1 MSDAGAPHLSG
12 PDERPPT
19 AAKGL
24 TTYVDAIREGLREEM
39 ARDER
44 VFLLG
49 EDIGVYGGA
58 FKVTDGLIQEFGE
71 ARVID
76 TPIAETAIVG
86 AAVGAA
92 MMGMRPVAEM
102 QFIDFISCAF
112 DMITNFAAKS
122 RYRTG
127 VGVPLVIRGPS
138 GGGVHGGP
146 FHSQNPEAYFAH
158 TPGLKV
164 VQPATAYDAKG
175 LIKAAIRDDDPVL
188 FFEHKFLYRRIKE
201 ELPARDYIVP
211 IGKAAIRREGRD
223 LTVITYGAMVWTALD
238 AAKTLETEGIDVE
251 VIDLRTLF
259 PMDEETILESV
270 AKTNKAILLHE
281 ATRTGG
287 IGAEIA
293 AVLSERCF
301 EYLDG
306 PARARH
312 RAGHARAVLVLLG
325 IHVGQRPRSSPPRSR
340 GAGSR
345 ARRAPVMPARE
356 QPGKS
361 CARRA
366 KPEPR
371 GAPGAQTRRSGRRGQ
386 PG

>member
-1 MSDAGAPHLSG
+1 MSGAPHLG
-12 PDERPPT
+12 GDAAAP
-19 AAKGL
+19 AKGQ

-39 ARDER
+39 QRDER

-58 FKVTDGLIQEFGE
+58 FKVTDGLISEFGE
-71 ARVID
+71 ERVID

-158 TPGLKV
+158 TPGLKI

-201 ELPARDYIVP
+201 ELPTEDYVVP
-211 IGKAAIRREGRD
+211 IGKAAVRRTGRD
-223 LTVITYGAMVWTALD
+223 LSVITYGAMVWTALE
-238 AAKTLETEGIDVE
+238 AAKTLEAEGIDVE
-251 VIDLRTLF
+251 VVDLRTLF
-259 PMDEETILESV
+259 PMDEEAILASV

-306 PARARH
+306 PLVRVTAPDTPVPYSPPLEEAFLPNAEKLCKAARAL
-312 RAGHARAVLVLLG
+312 AGY
-325 IHVGQRPRSSPPRSR
+325 
-340 GAGSR
+340 
-345 ARRAPVMPARE
+345 
-356 QPGKS
+356 
-361 CARRA
+361 
-366 KPEPR
+366 
-371 GAPGAQTRRSGRRGQ
+371 
-386 PG
+386 

>member
-1 MSDAGAPHLSG
+1 VSSAPHFGGTDTGAPTL
-12 PDERPPT
+12 
-19 AAKGL
+19 KGQ
-24 TTYVDAIREGLREEM
+24 TTYVDAIREGIREEM
-39 ARDER
+39 VRDER

-58 FKVTDGLIQEFGE
+58 FKVTDGLIAEFGE
-71 ARVID
+71 ERVID

-201 ELPARDYIVP
+201 ELPTEDYIVP
-211 IGKAAIRREGRD
+211 IGKAIVRRPGRD
-223 LTVITYGAMVWTALD
+223 LSIITYGAMMWTALE
-238 AAKTLETEGIDVE
+238 AAKTLEAEGIDAE
-251 VIDLRTLF
+251 VVDLRTLF
-259 PMDEETILESV
+259 PMDEQTVLESV

-306 PARARH
+306 PLMRVTAPDTPVPYSPPLEEFFLPNAEKVCRAARA
-312 RAGHARAVLVLLG
+312 LV
-325 IHVGQRPRSSPPRSR
+325 
-340 GAGSR
+340 AY
-345 ARRAPVMPARE
+345 
-356 QPGKS
+356 
-361 CARRA
+361 
-366 KPEPR
+366 
-371 GAPGAQTRRSGRRGQ
+371 
-386 PG
+386 

>member
-1 MSDAGAPHLSG
+1 MSGAPHLG
-12 PDERPPT
+12 GDGV
-19 AAKGL
+19 AAPSKGQ

-39 ARDER
+39 QRDER

-58 FKVTDGLIQEFGE
+58 FKVTDGLVSEFGE
-71 ARVID
+71 ERVID

-158 TPGLKV
+158 TPGLKI

-201 ELPARDYIVP
+201 ELPTEDYVVP
-211 IGKAAIRREGRD
+211 IGKAAVRRTGRD
-223 LTVITYGAMVWTALD
+223 LSIITYGAMVWTALE
-238 AAKTLETEGIDVE
+238 AAKTLEAEGIDAE
-251 VIDLRTLF
+251 VVDLRTLF
-259 PMDEETILESV
+259 PMDEQTILESV

-306 PARARH
+306 PLVRVTSPDTPVPYSPPLEEAFLPNAEKLCKAARAL
-312 RAGHARAVLVLLG
+312 AVY
-325 IHVGQRPRSSPPRSR
+325 
-340 GAGSR
+340 
-345 ARRAPVMPARE
+345 
-356 QPGKS
+356 
-361 CARRA
+361 
-366 KPEPR
+366 
-371 GAPGAQTRRSGRRGQ
+371 
-386 PG
+386 

>member
-1 MSDAGAPHLSG
+1 MSGAPHLGGDASA
-12 PDERPPT
+12 P
-19 AAKGL
+19 AKGQ

-39 ARDER
+39 RRDER

-58 FKVTDGLIQEFGE
+58 FKVTDGLVSEFGE

-158 TPGLKV
+158 TPGLKI

-201 ELPARDYIVP
+201 ELPSEDFVVP
-211 IGKAAIRREGRD
+211 IGKAAVRRTGRD
-223 LTVITYGAMVWTALD
+223 LSIITYGAMVWTALE
-238 AAKTLETEGIDVE
+238 AAKTLEAEGIDAE
-251 VIDLRTLF
+251 VVDLRTLF
-259 PMDEETILESV
+259 PMDEETVLASV

-306 PARARH
+306 PLVRVTAPDTPVPYSPPLEEAFLPNAEKLCKVARAL
-312 RAGHARAVLVLLG
+312 AGY
-325 IHVGQRPRSSPPRSR
+325 
-340 GAGSR
+340 
-345 ARRAPVMPARE
+345 
-356 QPGKS
+356 
-361 CARRA
+361 
-366 KPEPR
+366 
-371 GAPGAQTRRSGRRGQ
+371 
-386 PG
+386 

>member
-1 MSDAGAPHLSG
+1 VSNAAPHLG
-12 PDERPPT
+12 ADGVTP
-19 AAKGL
+19 AAKGQ

-39 ARDER
+39 QRDER

-58 FKVTDGLIQEFGE
+58 FKVTDGLVQEFGE
-71 ARVID
+71 QRVID

-92 MMGMRPVAEM
+92 MMGLRPVAEM

-201 ELPARDYIVP
+201 ELPAEDYVVP
-211 IGKAAIRREGRD
+211 IGEAAVRREGRD
-223 LTVITYGAMVWTALD
+223 LSVITYGAMVWTALE
-238 AAKTLETEGIDVE
+238 AAKTLEAEGIDVE
-251 VIDLRTLF
+251 VVDLRTLF
-259 PMDEETILESV
+259 PLDENRVLESV
-270 AKTNKAILLHE
+270 SKTNKAILLHE

-306 PARARH
+306 PLVRVTAPDTPVPYSPPLEEFFLPNAEKLCRAARAL
-312 RAGHARAVLVLLG
+312 AAY
-325 IHVGQRPRSSPPRSR
+325 
-340 GAGSR
+340 
-345 ARRAPVMPARE
+345 
-356 QPGKS
+356 
-361 CARRA
+361 
-366 KPEPR
+366 
-371 GAPGAQTRRSGRRGQ
+371 
-386 PG
+386 

>member
-1 MSDAGAPHLSG
+1 MRTRPTSAATGVAPAG
-12 PDERPPT
+12 
-19 AAKGL
+19 KGQ

-44 VFLLG
+44 VFLIG

-58 FKVTDGLIQEFGE
+58 FKVTDGLVGEFGE
-71 ARVID
+71 ERVID
-76 TPIAETAIVG
+76 TPISETAIVG

-201 ELPARDYIVP
+201 ELPTEDYVVP
-211 IGKAAIRREGRD
+211 IGKAAVRRPGRD
-223 LTVITYGAMVWTALD
+223 LTIVTYGAMLWTALE
-238 AAKTLETEGIDVE
+238 AAKTLEAEGIDAE
-251 VIDLRTLF
+251 VVDLRTLF
-259 PMDEETILESV
+259 PMDEETVLDSV

-306 PARARH
+306 PLVRVTAPDTPVPYSPPLEEAFLPNAEKVCRAARAL
-312 RAGHARAVLVLLG
+312 AAY
-325 IHVGQRPRSSPPRSR
+325 
-340 GAGSR
+340 
-345 ARRAPVMPARE
+345 
-356 QPGKS
+356 
-361 CARRA
+361 
-366 KPEPR
+366 
-371 GAPGAQTRRSGRRGQ
+371 
-386 PG
+386 

>member
-1 MSDAGAPHLSG
+1 MSGPAHLSG
-12 PDERPPT
+12 PGETGAP
-19 AAKGL
+19 AAAARGQ

-39 ARDER
+39 LRDER

-49 EDIGVYGGA
+49 EDIGEYGGA
-58 FKVTDGLIQEFGE
+58 FKATDGLIQQFGE
-71 ARVID
+71 ERVID

-102 QFIDFISCAF
+102 QFADFISCAF

-201 ELPARDYIVP
+201 ELPVGDYVVP
-211 IGKAAIRREGRD
+211 IGKAAVRRAGRD
-223 LTVITYGAMVWTALD
+223 LSIITYGAMVWTALE
-238 AAKTLETEGIDVE
+238 AAKTLEAEGIDVE
-251 VIDLRTLF
+251 IVDLRTLF
-259 PMDEETILESV
+259 PMDEATLLESV

-293 AVLSERCF
+293 AVLAERCF

-306 PARARH
+306 PLVRVTAPDTPVPYSPPLEEAFLPNPEKLCRAARAL
-312 RAGHARAVLVLLG
+312 AGY
-325 IHVGQRPRSSPPRSR
+325 
-340 GAGSR
+340 
-345 ARRAPVMPARE
+345 
-356 QPGKS
+356 
-361 CARRA
+361 
-366 KPEPR
+366 
-371 GAPGAQTRRSGRRGQ
+371 
-386 PG
+386 

>member
-1 MSDAGAPHLSG
+1 MSAGGAAPHLG
-12 PDERPPT
+12 ADGVTP
-19 AAKGL
+19 AAKGQ

-39 ARDER
+39 ARDGR

-58 FKVTDGLIQEFGE
+58 FKVTDGLVQEFGE
-71 ARVID
+71 ERVID
-76 TPIAETAIVG
+76 TPISETAIVG

-127 VGVPLVIRGPS
+127 VGVPIVIRGPS

-201 ELPARDYIVP
+201 ELPAEDYVVP
-211 IGKAAIRREGRD
+211 IGKAAVRRAGRD
-223 LTVITYGAMVWTALD
+223 LTVVTYGAMVWTALE
-238 AAKTLETEGIDVE
+238 AAKTLEAEGIDVE
-251 VIDLRTLF
+251 VVDLRTLF
-259 PMDEETILESV
+259 PMDENTVLESV

-306 PARARH
+306 PLVRVTAPDTPVPYSPPLEEAFLPNAEKLCRAARAL
-312 RAGHARAVLVLLG
+312 AAY
-325 IHVGQRPRSSPPRSR
+325 
-340 GAGSR
+340 
-345 ARRAPVMPARE
+345 
-356 QPGKS
+356 
-361 CARRA
+361 
-366 KPEPR
+366 
-371 GAPGAQTRRSGRRGQ
+371 
-386 PG
+386 

>member
-1 MSDAGAPHLSG
+1 VSANAPHLG
-12 PDERPPT
+12 GDGVAP
-19 AAKGL
+19 AGKGQ

-39 ARDER
+39 ARDSR
-44 VFLLG
+44 VFLIG
-49 EDIGVYGGA
+49 EDIGAYGGA
-58 FKVTDGLIQEFGE
+58 FKVTDGLVGEFGE
-71 ARVID
+71 ERVID
-76 TPIAETAIVG
+76 TPISETAIVG

-158 TPGLKV
+158 TPGLKI

-175 LIKAAIRDDDPVL
+175 LIKAAIRDEDPVL

-201 ELPARDYIVP
+201 ELPAGDYVVP
-211 IGKAAIRREGRD
+211 IGKAIVRRPGRD
-223 LTVITYGAMVWTALD
+223 LTIVTYGAMVWTALD
-238 AAKTLETEGIDVE
+238 AAKTLEAEGIDAE
-251 VIDLRTLF
+251 VVDLRTLF
-259 PMDEETILESV
+259 PMDEETVLESV

-306 PARARH
+306 PLVRVTAPDTPVPYSPPLEEAFLPNAEKLCRAARAL
-312 RAGHARAVLVLLG
+312 AAY
-325 IHVGQRPRSSPPRSR
+325 
-340 GAGSR
+340 
-345 ARRAPVMPARE
+345 
-356 QPGKS
+356 
-361 CARRA
+361 
-366 KPEPR
+366 
-371 GAPGAQTRRSGRRGQ
+371 
-386 PG
+386 

>member
-1 MSDAGAPHLSG
+1 MSGAAPHLG
-12 PDERPPT
+12 AEGVTP
-19 AAKGL
+19 AAKGQ

-58 FKVTDGLIQEFGE
+58 FKVTDGLIGEFGE
-71 ARVID
+71 ERVID
-76 TPIAETAIVG
+76 TPISETAIVG

-122 RYRTG
+122 RYRHG

-158 TPGLKV
+158 TPGLKI
-164 VQPATAYDAKG
+164 VQPSTAYDAKG

-201 ELPARDYIVP
+201 ELPAEDYVVP
-211 IGKAAIRREGRD
+211 IGKAAVRRAGRD
-223 LTVITYGAMVWTALD
+223 LTVVTYGAMVWTALE
-238 AAKTLETEGIDVE
+238 AAKTLEAEGIDVE
-251 VIDLRTLF
+251 VVDLRTLF
-259 PMDEETILESV
+259 PMDEETVLESV

-306 PARARH
+306 PLVRVTAPDTPVPYSPPLEEAFLPNAEKVCRAARAL
-312 RAGHARAVLVLLG
+312 AAY
-325 IHVGQRPRSSPPRSR
+325 
-340 GAGSR
+340 
-345 ARRAPVMPARE
+345 
-356 QPGKS
+356 
-361 CARRA
+361 
-366 KPEPR
+366 
-371 GAPGAQTRRSGRRGQ
+371 
-386 PG
+386 